1 MIIRVVLALAL
12 SAPPVMTPAGAPQSP
27 CPVPVPARTSCGF
40 LEVPERRDAPERKIK
55 VGYAVHLSTAAD
67 REPDPVVY
75 MSGGP
80 GSASMQLMGF
90 LSQMFPDRDV
100 VTVEQ
105 RGSRYS
111 QPSLACPET
120 AQALLGRLRQPP
132 ADVGAAANRCR
143 ERLAE
148 QGVDLRGYNTKE
160 IAADVVAL
168 RQKLGYAS
176 WNLFGVSYSTR
187 VMTEV
192 AAADPEGVRS
202 VVLDSYLPAGVAWYD
217 DAGRN
222 LGDTMALL
230 GVRERYEAMLAR
242 LNRTPALVPV
252 LDPLAGREFTARM
265 TGDDVATILAETL
278 HEAEVAAVMPAMVGA
293 LAEGRDEVLRPLAD
307 AVGEGLTSH
316 EFGLY
321 HAVQCQDEVPFN
333 TFSQASRLFT
343 VNADKAVCDAWRL
356 PKTGAAA
363 TDSGAADSSTADG
376 GAADGGVSAVKAPAY
391 VLAGQYDPTTPPRTA
406 GPAAEALPA
415 ARFQQFPGLSH
426 AVFLASACAR
436 REIAGFVGDPA
447 RHAPAPC
454 PAPELRPGGL
464 HVTGAPYRIS
474 QSPWL
479 AAPLALYALAALIQL
494 VTAALRGRAPAAFGG
509 LAGVAFTGV
518 VAQAVLGLASR
529 NETALAVGLPDLVVP
544 YSSIAVVS
552 AILSAAALYHDR
564 RWPQIA
570 ATVISGGFLVWWFT
584 WVL

>member
-12 SAPPVMTPAGAPQSP
+12 SVPPVMTSAAAPSAP
-27 CPVPVPARTSCGF
+27 CPVPVPVRTSCGF
-40 LEVPERRDAPERKIK
+40 LEVPERRDAPERTIK

-67 REPDPVVY
+67 RKPDPIVY

-80 GSASMQLMGF
+80 GSASMQLTAF

-111 QPSLACPET
+111 EPTLACPET
-120 AQALLGRLRQPP
+120 AQALLGQLRQPR
-132 ADVGAAANRCR
+132 ADVADAARRCR

-168 RQKLGYAS
+168 RRRLGYAS

-187 VMTEV
+187 VMMDV

-202 VVLDSYLPAGVAWYD
+202 VVLDSYLPEGVAWYD
-217 DAGRN
+217 DAERN

-230 GVRERYEAMLAR
+230 GVREAYESMVAR
-242 LNRTPALVPV
+242 LNREPAVVPV
-252 LDPLAGREFTARM
+252 LDPLAGREFAARM
-265 TGDDVATILAETL
+265 RGDDVAAILAEAL
-278 HEAEVAAVMPAMVGA
+278 HEAEVAAVVPAMVRA
-293 LAEGRDEVLRPLAD
+293 LATGHDELLRPLAD

-321 HAVQCQDEVPFN
+321 HAVQCQDEVPSN
-333 TFSQASRLFT
+333 TLKQSRLFT
-343 VNADKAVCDAWRL
+343 INADKAVCDAWRL
-356 PKTGAAA
+356 PKSAAVNA
-363 TDSGAADSSTADG
+363 TT
-376 GAADGGVSAVKAPAY
+376 KAPVY
-391 VLAGQYDPTTPPRTA
+391 VLGGQYDPTTPPRTS
-406 GPAAEALPA
+406 GPAAESLPDG
-415 ARFQQFPGLSH
+415 RFQQLAGLSH
-426 AVFLASACAR
+426 AVFLTSACAR
-436 REIAGFVGDPA
+436 QGIAAFLADPA
-447 RHAPAPC
+447 RQSLGLCAPPDIQ
-454 PAPELRPGGL
+454 PGGL
-464 HVTGAPYRIS
+464 HVTAAPYQIS
-474 QSPWL
+474 RSPWT
-479 AAPLALYALAALIQL
+479 AAPLGLFALACLLQL
-494 VTAALRGRAPAAFGG
+494 VTAALKGRALAAFGG
-509 LAGVAFTGV
+509 LAGVAFAGV
-518 VAQAVLGLASR
+518 VTQSVVALLGR

-544 YSSIAVVS
+544 YSSIAVLS
-552 AILSAAALYHDR
+552 AILTAAALFRDR